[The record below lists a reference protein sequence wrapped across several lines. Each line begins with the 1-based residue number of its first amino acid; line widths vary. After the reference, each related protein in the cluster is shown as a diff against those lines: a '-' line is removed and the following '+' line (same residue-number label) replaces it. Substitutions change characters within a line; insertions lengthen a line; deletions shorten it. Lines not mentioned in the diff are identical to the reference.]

1 MFSLLKLELE
11 VLEHNFYKKNT
22 ILLKR
27 KPILLPKRLE
37 NYLRIIQEL
46 ENRTVDSYLTG
57 YNTVYVI
64 Y

>member
-11 VLEHNFYKKNT
+11 VSEHKFYKKNI

-27 KPILLPKRLE
+27 KPILLLKRVE

-46 ENRTVDSYLTG
+46 ENRRVDSYLTG
-57 YNTVYVI
+57 YNIVYVI

>member
-57 YNTVYVI
+57 YNIVYVI